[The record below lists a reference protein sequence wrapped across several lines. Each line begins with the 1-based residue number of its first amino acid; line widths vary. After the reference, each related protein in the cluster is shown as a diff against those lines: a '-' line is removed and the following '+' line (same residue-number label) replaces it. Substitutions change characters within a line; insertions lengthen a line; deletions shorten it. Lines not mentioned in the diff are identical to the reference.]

1 MQVGGHHTSST
12 FYPASNIN
20 FKKPHFECA
29 LFMIQDLIKTT
40 KNPFLVPL

>member
-20 FKKPHFECA
+20 FQKPHFKCA
-29 LFMIQDLIKTT
+29 LTMIQDLIKTT
-40 KNPFLVPL
+40 KNSILVPL